1 MRSTALVAPDVE
13 GAIMFG
19 ALLALSV
26 TALSTGHEHSLTA
39 RQRVDLIELHHSY
52 DEVGRHV
59 FDQLVFYEWSHKRG
73 TYRVIAWRMVKR
85 EAQLPKRTFTPLGYR
100 CLWQDDGVLRE
111 IWSPLF
117 RETWS
122 QFDPERANRKVFPEA
137 GRPELAKPLAMLP
150 RNKASGRF

>member
-1 MRSTALVAPDVE
+1 
-13 GAIMFG
+13 MFG
-19 ALLALSV
+19 ALLPLLLV
-26 TALSTGHEHSLTA
+26 LPSTEHSHSLTA

-59 FDQLVFYEWSHKRG
+59 FDQLVFYEWSRNRG

-85 EAQLPKRTFTPLGYR
+85 KAQLPQRTWQPRGHR

-111 IWSPLF
+111 IWAPLF

-122 QFDPERANRKVFPEA
+122 QHDPERANRRIFPEA
-137 GRPELAKPLAMLP
+137 GRPELTHPPAVIHRLKV
-150 RNKASGRF
+150 R